1 MNNFKIVTD
10 DDRTYECKFADDS
23 LRWDIFHTDGN
34 DTQRIAS
41 NLMYVDIADKVWWH
55 DMDYRRVEHQRKQY
69 ERARR
74 EAAGLEHADNET
86 IRRNLTRDYE
96 RVRREET
103 R

>member
-41 NLMYVDIADKVWWH
+41 NLMYVDIADEVWWH
-55 DMDYRRVEHQRKQY
+55 DIKYRRAKSLRKQ
-69 ERARR
+69 ET
-74 EAAGLEHADNET
+74 NET

>member
-10 DDRTYECKFADDS
+10 DDRTYACRFVDDK
-23 LRWDIFHTDGN
+23 WDIFHIDGN
-34 DTQRIAS
+34 DTQMIAF
-41 NLMYVDIADKVWWH
+41 NLEHADILDKVWWH
-55 DMDYRRVEHQRKQY
+55 DMGYRRVDSLRKKAY
-69 ERARR
+69 ESFENA
-74 EAAGLEHADNET
+74 NSET